1 MAKSDS
7 GVTRLTL
14 IPDVPKLNQ
23 ELGLPCKRPTCN
35 NLAERDRAGRPT
47 DFCSGPSN
55 CQVTYQAERK
65 RAKRQLAEAVD
76 IAERYEWSVNLQVE
90 SAVRSGVRSQP
101 PTQKTQT
108 ASAPVPVTS
117 AAPRGQP
124 QAPPD
129 AAHNLLAALLH
140 EVGLAL
146 GALQTASRADAD
158 PVDIPHRAA
167 RAIERLERA
176 RADAFEELAAL
187 DP

>member
-1 MAKSDS
+1 MAKSDG

-101 PTQKTQT
+101 PTQRLR
-108 ASAPVPVTS
+108 PH
-117 AAPRGQP
+117 PR
-124 QAPPD
+124 PP
-129 AAHNLLAALLH
+129 
-140 EVGLAL
+140 
-146 GALQTASRADAD
+146 
-158 PVDIPHRAA
+158 P
-167 RAIERLERA
+167 
-176 RADAFEELAAL
+176 
-187 DP
+187 